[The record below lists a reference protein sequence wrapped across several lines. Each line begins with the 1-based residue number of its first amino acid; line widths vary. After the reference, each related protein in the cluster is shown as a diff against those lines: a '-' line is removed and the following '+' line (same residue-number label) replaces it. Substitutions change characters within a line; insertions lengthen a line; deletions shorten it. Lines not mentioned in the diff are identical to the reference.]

1 MVVLTRML
9 YCYDEAML
17 NIMLAV
23 LEGND
28 FNKVVFW
35 STEIYSSGFVRELS
49 VFIWKVYYDF
59 YALHSNLPLYK
70 IKNKMKKFEHTKDF
84 KHILGC
90 LYFMFQV
97 SPHCEVFTILNMFK
111 KKRVVKIKNMS
122 KIFETIE
129 YLIQKKSV
137 FHIINYLTNAIEQD
151 NEETIKHYNEL
162 IKNITKKK
170 TSMFK
175 INEMYENVLSQILNH
190 AFSVLEI
197 NIIKTKT
204 KRISLKQLPNKFIK
218 YHNSLTNFDNI
229 SPRYIL
235 KEKRHFEIDDLTGIF
250 KLERNDSNHE
260 DFCGKFWYN
269 WEFYSKKTPFWK
281 RQTKNGVVCVAPLP
295 TAAGASH

>member
-1 MVVLTRML
+1 
-9 YCYDEAML
+9 
-17 NIMLAV
+17 
-23 LEGND
+23 
-28 FNKVVFW
+28 
-35 STEIYSSGFVRELS
+35 
-49 VFIWKVYYDF
+49 
-59 YALHSNLPLYK
+59 
-70 IKNKMKKFEHTKDF
+70 
-84 KHILGC
+84 
-90 LYFMFQV
+90 MFQV

-122 KIFETIE
+122 KILETIE

-281 RQTKNGVVCVAPLP
+281 KKYEE
-295 TAAGASH
+295 